1 MTTTRKP
8 FQKSALAIAAMLVV
22 GIAPTQE
29 ALAASCTCNPAINNW
44 GTVGGWSCG
53 VVPTGPANDSAT
65 IGLGKTVAVNTAQS
79 IFTLLNAGTIN
90 IDASTFTLQG
100 GGSTTNTG
108 TINVGSGST
117 AALQMSNSIAN
128 SGGFIN
134 IANGSVL
141 NQFTGAITGGT
152 ISTAGTG
159 ALVAF
164 SNGGN
169 ILSGVTFSGLI
180 DAATIAN
187 SRERIGNGVTL
198 NGAVNI
204 ANGGI
209 VSFYST
215 LGAANSIGGS
225 GTFNLNDAG
234 ARLAIDGTGSTTLG
248 SGITVR
254 GQGNF
259 GSPINV
265 GGDNALTLNGMVS
278 ADVSGGTLNIVAPG
292 NGGSSSF
299 VNNGTLRAINGGTLL
314 LSTNIASNLGSQ
326 IVAGAGS
333 PVVQNGVILNGVINV
348 SGTGSFQAI
357 SSGNNMLD
365 GVNFTGTLDTATIA
379 NLRQRFTNGA
389 TLTAR

>member
-1 MTTTRKP
+1 M
-8 FQKSALAIAAMLVV
+8 
-22 GIAPTQE
+22 
-29 ALAASCTCNPAINNW
+29 
-44 GTVGGWSCG
+44 
-53 VVPTGPANDSAT
+53 VPTGPANDSAT

-292 NGGSSSF
+292 NGGGSSF

>member
-1 MTTTRKP
+1 MTPTRKP
-8 FQKSALAIAAMLVV
+8 FKKSALAIAAMLVV
-22 GIAPTQE
+22 GVAPTQV
-29 ALAASCTCNPAINNW
+29 ALAASCTWNPATGNW
-44 GTVGGWSCG
+44 SSVGGWSCG

-65 IGLGKTVAVNTAQS
+65 IGLGKTVTVNTAQS
-79 IFTLLNAGTIN
+79 IFTLLNAGTLN

-117 AALQMSNSIAN
+117 AALQMSNSIDN
-128 SGGFIN
+128 SGGSIN

-164 SNGGN
+164 SNGNN
-169 ILSGVTFSGLI
+169 ILSGVTFNGLV

-187 SRERIGNGVTL
+187 SRERIGNGMML

-209 VSFYST
+209 VSFDST

-248 SGITVR
+248 SESV
-254 GQGNF
+254 
-259 GSPINV
+259 
-265 GGDNALTLNGMVS
+265 
-278 ADVSGGTLNIVAPG
+278 NI
-292 NGGSSSF
+292 
-299 VNNGTLRAINGGTLL
+299 
-314 LSTNIASNLGSQ
+314 
-326 IVAGAGS
+326 
-333 PVVQNGVILNGVINV
+333 
-348 SGTGSFQAI
+348 
-357 SSGNNMLD
+357 
-365 GVNFTGTLDTATIA
+365 
-379 NLRQRFTNGA
+379 
-389 TLTAR
+389 